1 LAVSII
7 VCSKNK
13 KYLADLSDN
22 ISKTIGCEYE
32 LIYEDNSFNNSSIAS
47 VYNKL
52 AYSANYPN
60 LIFIHEDV
68 RLHSYSW
75 GKKIIDLLEIASVGL
90 IGLMG
95 SVYKS
100 KYPSA
105 WASVPSKF
113 YRISGQFNSS
123 NSDYGLEKKYFDVSV
138 VDGCFMA
145 IRKDIFNLHKFDE
158 YLLGFHAYDIDLS
171 LNVVQHLQVI
181 VPKNIRYSHF
191 SKGNQ
196 NSDWVQS
203 YKYIHEKWQKNLPS
217 KSQIV
222 TKEEEYLSDYLSIQN
237 IYNACYQN
245 KVGFIS
251 VLNYYLILIT
261 KYFSL
266 NKLKY
271 TKKTF
276 KYLFSVSKS

>member
-1 LAVSII
+1 MAISII
-7 VCSKNK
+7 VCSKSK
-13 KYLADLSDN
+13 KYLAELSDN
-22 ISKTIGCEYE
+22 ISKTIGCDYE
-32 LIYEDNSFNNSSIAS
+32 LIFEDNSFNNCSIAS

-68 RLHSYSW
+68 RLNSYSW
-75 GKKIIDLLEIASVGL
+75 GKKIIDLLEQENIGL

-105 WASVPSKF
+105 WSSVPSEF
-113 YRISGQFNSS
+113 YRISGQVNSRKS
-123 NSDYGLEKKYFDVSV
+123 NYGLEKIYSNVSV

-145 IRKDIFNLHKFDE
+145 IRKDVFNLYKFDE

-171 LNVVQHLQVI
+171 LNVGQHLQVI
-181 VPKNIRYSHF
+181 VPQNIQYTHF
-191 SKGNQ
+191 SNGNQ

-203 YKYIHEKWQKNLPS
+203 YIYIHEKWQKNLPS
-217 KSQIV
+217 KSQVI
-222 TKEEEYLSDYLSIQN
+222 TKSEECLCEYLSIQN

-245 KVGFIS
+245 QAGFIS
-251 VLNYYLILIT
+251 VLNYYFILVT
-261 KYFSL
+261 KFFSL

-271 TKKTF
+271 TKKTI
-276 KYLFSVSKS
+276 KYLFGISKS